1 MKIGIST
8 YCFWQDIQAGKMDI
22 IQAIGEIANM
32 GGEHVEIVPL
42 GFDLAANPE
51 LIEAI
56 KTKAA
61 DVGLD
66 ISNYAIGANFAGLD
80 DQAYEQEIDRVMRE
94 VDIAA
99 ALGVKLMRHDVAN
112 SDDKSIRQFM
122 KDLPKLA
129 EACRRIA
136 DYAAQYGITTS
147 VENHGYYIQA
157 SDRVQALVN
166 EVNRDNFRTT
176 LDIGNFVCVDENP
189 VVAVR
194 NNISYAS
201 IVHFK
206 DFYIR
211 SAALD
216 PGEGWFQ
223 STGGTYL
230 RGAIVGQGDLD
241 IRSTLQIV
249 RNSGFDG
256 YISIEFEG
264 MEPCVQATRIALN
277 NVRRLW
283 EETKQAE
290 GVL

>member
-8 YCFWQDIQAGKMDI
+8 YCFWQDIQAGKIDI